1 MRHASFIIHGILS
14 LCVLALSGAAP
25 ARAQEPDFA
34 DTIFNE
40 ILLSEE
46 GITAIDTVG
55 NEWHYDFARQ
65 LFVQGSR
72 ERGAETPADVPDL
85 ESDDLPVEE
94 RCTVERRVK
103 PLEKRSITIG
113 IDEYVDGNILA
124 WGRVTVKG
132 WVRGNVKSMQKRV
145 LVTETGQVDG
155 DIDAPKII
163 IKDGG
168 VVLGQLVEEGSVI
181 DIEDFTPTFS
191 PNGIIVVLS
200 STVFL
205 LFLSFLI
212 VALMPR
218 QIDNCQ
224 SCCQSNPV
232 KTYFLG
238 FLFVFLLPVVMAV
251 LSITIVGV
259 VVVPFVPLLYLF
271 AMILGIVSFGNRIGG
286 RIFSKYLGGRRHIS
300 FQAMLGIL
308 VLMALWLAVAILL
321 GAADSTS
328 QGLGIALL
336 VISILIWTVPVLSGI
351 GAALLT
357 RFGFR
362 KHLPWSERQRQ
373 KEEPAA
379 PTPAPPPIPEGNN
392 IIPPIEK
399 PRVGGFRA
407 EPGYRR
413 RPDPQSPLPP
423 PPLPPETNDDD
434 SA

>member
-286 RIFSKYLGGRRHIS
+286 RIFSK
-300 FQAMLGIL
+300 
-308 VLMALWLAVAILL
+308 
-321 GAADSTS
+321 
-328 QGLGIALL
+328 
-336 VISILIWTVPVLSGI
+336 
-351 GAALLT
+351 
-357 RFGFR
+357 
-362 KHLPWSERQRQ
+362 
-373 KEEPAA
+373 
-379 PTPAPPPIPEGNN
+379 
-392 IIPPIEK
+392 
-399 PRVGGFRA
+399 
-407 EPGYRR
+407 
-413 RPDPQSPLPP
+413 
-423 PPLPPETNDDD
+423 
-434 SA
+434 